1 MQNTGIS
8 LWTTK
13 QIVLFSHYHGYYPVN
28 LIQTNPKEQLIREK
42 YSGCFDSGDFGN
54 SKAYK
59 EKIAQKEL
67 FENASVINTLSNM
80 NSYFEKPLKLKE
92 IKQEYETSDSRQ
104 SLIDEK
110 QLTVLTNIK
119 FENMEDDVHNLMRI
133 RTYNILD
140 SSDEEIDICGA
151 VETHKKKQNK
161 KTGRHFMQTINKI
174 DDNVMPFENEDEKL
188 RCFYIERICADQGIE
203 LRNEHVGNGVS
214 HR

>member
-1 MQNTGIS
+1 MKNTGSS

-13 QIVLFSHYHGYYPVN
+13 QIILFSHYHGYYPLN
-28 LIQTNPKEQLIREK
+28 LNHPKEQLSTEK

-80 NSYFEKPLKLKE
+80 NIYSEKALKLKE
-92 IKQEYETSDSRQ
+92 IKHEYETSDNRH
-104 SLIDEK
+104 SLMDEK
-110 QLTVLTNIK
+110 QFTILSNLKLENI
-119 FENMEDDVHNLMRI
+119 EDDANNFKQM

-151 VETHKKKQNK
+151 FETSKKRNK
-161 KTGRHFMQTINKI
+161 KTSHFVQTKNKV